1 MFLGFRCSVT
11 FVNNVFCACR
21 EQFPPLSLLE
31 HLPFEAPFF
40 LSSEDQETR
49 KRISLNS
56 FHCPCEEYSWRKC
69 DELCDVR
76 ARARLLRNALSSSS
90 ASTEHLGSYYIT
102 ATSGAGRNDRNTS
115 GQRENKFNTSYGDI
129 SVVVAESN
137 SVVRPKCE
145 QYTSLNYMWNNFS
158 KVLMA
163 HLSFT
168 AILNNAG
175 IGKGIGCIRKGTK
188 KNYIYVL

>member
-1 MFLGFRCSVT
+1 MAVFLGFRCSVT
-11 FVNNVFCACR
+11 FVNNVICACR

-76 ARARLLRNALSSSS
+76 ARAHLLRNALSSSS
-90 ASTEHLGSYYIT
+90 ASTEHWTFYVSWSPNSSCHLLTESVGTYRIVKLFNLQPNMNFNNPLLTYAISLALMRIIM
-102 ATSGAGRNDRNTS
+102 
-115 GQRENKFNTSYGDI
+115 EIFNTS
-129 SVVVAESN
+129 
-137 SVVRPKCE
+137 
-145 QYTSLNYMWNNFS
+145 L
-158 KVLMA
+158 
-163 HLSFT
+163 
-168 AILNNAG
+168 
-175 IGKGIGCIRKGTK
+175 
-188 KNYIYVL
+188 